1 MLAVLPE
8 PATARAV
15 PSWLDPDLNRERETS
30 ASPGGWPWLAD
41 FPSPANDDI
50 EPSLNLNDHLIR
62 NPESTFLVRVAG
74 EALADAGLHD
84 GDLLVMDRAT
94 PPLAGNVVLAIVD
107 GTPVLTRLS
116 RNTQGRLRVQA
127 PGPGTDLSQPLDGA
141 TMVGVARWVIH
152 RLWPGRRGD
161 R

>member
-15 PSWLDPDLNRERETS
+15 PPWLDPDWSRESES
-30 ASPGGWPWLAD
+30 KFSGP
-41 FPSPANDDI
+41 FPANDDV
-50 EPSLNLNDHLIR
+50 ELSLNLNDHLIR
-62 NPESTFLVRVAG
+62 NPESTFLVRVTG
-74 EALADAGLHD
+74 EALAEAGLHD

-94 PPLAGNVVLAIVD
+94 PPLAGHVVLAIVD

-127 PGPGTDLSQPLDGA
+127 PGTDLSRLLDDTITIA
-141 TMVGVARWVIH
+141 GVARWVIH
-152 RLWPGRRGD
+152 RLWPGRFSS
-161 R
+161 

>member
-15 PSWLDPDLNRERETS
+15 PPWLDPDSNQEREAKS
-30 ASPGGWPWLAD
+30 RPGGSWLAD
-41 FPSPANDDI
+41 FPSPANDDV
-50 EPSLNLNDHLIR
+50 EQFLSLDEYLIR
-62 NPESTFLVRVAG
+62 NPEATFLMRVTG

-94 PPLAGNVVLAIVD
+94 PPLAGSVVLAIVE
-107 GTPVLTRLS
+107 GASVLTHLS

-127 PGPGTDLSQPLDGA
+127 PGTDLSQPLDEA
-141 TMVGVARWVIH
+141 TIVGVARWVIH
-152 RLWPGRRGD
+152 RLWPGRFSS
-161 R
+161 

>member
-15 PSWLDPDLNRERETS
+15 PPWLDPDWSREAEPR
-30 ASPGGWPWLAD
+30 PGGFWWAD
-41 FPSPANDDI
+41 LPSPANDDV
-50 EPSLNLNDHLIR
+50 ELSLNLNDHLIR
-62 NPESTFLVRVAG
+62 NPESTFLVRVTG

-116 RNTQGRLRVQA
+116 RDTQGRLRVPA
-127 PGPGTDLSQPLDGA
+127 AESGFGQPLDEA
-141 TMVGVARWVIH
+141 TIVGVARWVIH
-152 RLWPGRRGD
+152 RLWPGRLSS
-161 R
+161 

>member
-15 PSWLDPDLNRERETS
+15 PLWLDPDWSRESES
-30 ASPGGWPWLAD
+30 KFGGP
-41 FPSPANDDI
+41 FPANDDL
-50 EPSLNLNDHLIR
+50 ELSLNLNDHLIR
-62 NPESTFLVRVAG
+62 NPESTFLVRVTG
-74 EALADAGLHD
+74 EALTDAGLHD

-94 PPLAGNVVLAIVD
+94 PPLAGSVVLAVVE
-107 GTPVLTRLS
+107 GVSVFARLG
-116 RNTQGRLRVQA
+116 RDAQGRLRVQA
-127 PGPGTDLSQPLDGA
+127 PGTDLSQPLDGA
-141 TMVGVARWVIH
+141 TIIGVARWVIH

>member
-1 MLAVLPE
+1 MRAVLPE

-15 PSWLDPDLNRERETS
+15 PPGLDPDSNQEQETS

-41 FPSPANDDI
+41 FPSSINDDV

-74 EALADAGLHD
+74 EALAEAGLHD
-84 GDLLVMDRAT
+84 GDLLVMDQAT
-94 PPLAGNVVLAIVD
+94 PPLAGNVVLAVVD
-107 GTPVLTRLS
+107 GVATLAPLGRDA
-116 RNTQGRLRVQA
+116 QGRLRVPA
-127 PGPGTDLSQPLDGA
+127 AESGFGPPLDGA

-152 RLWPGRRGD
+152 RLWPGRLCS
-161 R
+161 

>member
-1 MLAVLPE
+1 MLATLTERPTSH
-8 PATARAV
+8 ALLR
-15 PSWLDPDLNRERETS
+15 WLDPDWNREAESR
-30 ASPGGWPWLAD
+30 PGGSWRTGI
-41 FPSPANDDI
+41 PSPANDDL
-50 EPSLNLNDHLIR
+50 ELSLNLNDHLIR

-116 RNTQGRLRVQA
+116 RDTQGRLRVPA
-127 PGPGTDLSQPLDGA
+127 AESGFGPPLDEA

-152 RLWPGRRGD
+152 RLWPGRHSS
-161 R
+161 

>member
-15 PSWLDPDLNRERETS
+15 PPWLDPDWSRESES
-30 ASPGGWPWLAD
+30 KFGGP
-41 FPSPANDDI
+41 FPANDDL
-50 EPSLNLNDHLIR
+50 ESSLNLNDHLIR

-74 EALADAGLHD
+74 DALAEAGLHD

-107 GTPVLTRLS
+107 GTPVLTRLG
-116 RNTQGRLRVQA
+116 RNAQGRLRVQA
-127 PGPGTDLSQPLDGA
+127 PGTDLSQPLDEA
-141 TMVGVARWVIH
+141 TIVGVARWVIH